1 MGGVCDGILTYYSA
15 RQATTCTVVFMDER
29 HQHAHRFRKVS
40 NRYIRRL
47 AERYDGDTRTITD
60 VDDDVVAAT
69 VAARRKA
76 QGLTAVDWQ
85 TVQRV

>member
-1 MGGVCDGILTYYSA
+1 M
-15 RQATTCTVVFMDER
+15 VVFMDGR

-40 NRYIRRL
+40 NRYVRRL

-69 VAARRKA
+69 VAALRKA
-76 QGLTAVDWQ
+76 RGLTAVDWQ
-85 TVQRV
+85 TVKRV